1 MVKGLHS
8 QNLPADVAHVVDQLE
23 RHCLAPDGSLISKPL
38 YNDLQLAREE
48 MCRERLRYLE
58 AMIGKVMCI
67 RKASRNDSLTETSTN
82 PSALTAQERYLWK
95 DVDELISSSDNEIA
109 SQLFVLHV
117 MKPLLGSKF
126 VDAGDQSSIPLSMGS
141 TYI

>member
-8 QNLPADVAHVVDQLE
+8 QDLPADVAHVVDQLE

-58 AMIGKVMCI
+58 AMIGFK
-67 RKASRNDSLTETSTN
+67 
-82 PSALTAQERYLWK
+82 PSALSLQSKPIVHLLSLKLFCLEE
-95 DVDELISSSDNEIA
+95 VCDE
-109 SQLFVLHV
+109 VL
-117 MKPLLGSKF
+117 K
-126 VDAGDQSSIPLSMGS
+126 
-141 TYI
+141 